1 VSTGQ
6 LMSCWEG
13 SELAVPEQ
21 LPQSDELIRRK
32 SRPRVLRR
40 LKQRQLC
47 HRRGRRRIPDITVRG
62 LPALVFLRCDVYY
75 DTPVPSCSISF
86 SASQYALL
94 LLPYLSSPSQCVL
107 NVPHFQLTAPRCVI
121 SSCDHCPHPSP
132 SPSIHLLILTTTSHS
147 TTNTF
152 IIAHLPITTTLLSIL
167 SSSLSSHSLLS
178 ACAEHLISH
187 LTSFHRLL
195 KAPTSSHPRPLE
207 HEVCTSISH
216 FDHCS

>member
-1 VSTGQ
+1 
-6 LMSCWEG
+6 MCYWEC

-21 LPQSDELIRRK
+21 LPQSAKFIRRK

-107 NVPHFQLTAPRCVI
+107 NVPHFQLTAPLCVI

-132 SPSIHLLILTTTSHS
+132 SPSIHLPIHPPPHPNNYIPLNNQYLYYCSSTYHYYLALNSLIL
-147 TTNTF
+147 
-152 IIAHLPITTTLLSIL
+152 II
-167 SSSLSSHSLLS
+167 
-178 ACAEHLISH
+178 IS
-187 LTSFHRLL
+187 
-195 KAPTSSHPRPLE
+195 
-207 HEVCTSISH
+207 
-216 FDHCS
+216 